1 MIKYIQTL
9 LIACIASVGIAQQGG
24 PYLLD
29 KVISKVGSE
38 YILLSELEGQYA
50 YIKESNPGITEMAK
64 CEMMENLIAQK
75 IIVYQA
81 KLDSL
86 EVSDEELDAQLT
98 YRFESILRQMN
109 GDEEFFKDYYGATVS
124 EMKDRYKDEQK
135 QQILSERMQQKL
147 ISEVQITPIEV
158 KQFFDEIPT
167 DSLPY
172 LNSEVE
178 VSELVIKPQVN
189 EEQRQQALERIQE
202 VQKELNRE
210 SADFAEIA
218 KKYSQDPGSAKRGGD
233 LGFAKRG
240 TFVPAFEAAAYDL
253 KVGMISD
260 IVESDFGFHIIQ
272 LLERRGNTIHT
283 RHVLIKPNITSAD
296 NELAQAKLEEIK
308 KEIEVDSISFEQA
321 VKKYGSKDVSSFSNS
336 GRMKNPTTQNT
347 FFETDQLDA
356 DIYLEILDLEVG
368 DISNVMELL
377 SPTGETSYRIVQLK
391 SRTRPHRA
399 NLKEDYDKISK
410 FAKESKKSVYFNDWA
425 TKATA

>member
-178 VSELVIKPQVN
+178 VSE
-189 EEQRQQALERIQE
+189 R
-202 VQKELNRE
+202 
-210 SADFAEIA
+210 DC
-218 KKYSQDPGSAKRGGD
+218 
-233 LGFAKRG
+233 
-240 TFVPAFEAAAYDL
+240 
-253 KVGMISD
+253 
-260 IVESDFGFHIIQ
+260 
-272 LLERRGNTIHT
+272 
-283 RHVLIKPNITSAD
+283 
-296 NELAQAKLEEIK
+296 
-308 KEIEVDSISFEQA
+308 
-321 VKKYGSKDVSSFSNS
+321 
-336 GRMKNPTTQNT
+336 
-347 FFETDQLDA
+347 
-356 DIYLEILDLEVG
+356 
-368 DISNVMELL
+368 
-377 SPTGETSYRIVQLK
+377 
-391 SRTRPHRA
+391 
-399 NLKEDYDKISK
+399 
-410 FAKESKKSVYFNDWA
+410 
-425 TKATA
+425 